1 MHFRPTSRSG
11 QIDEFNL
18 RQALCPW
25 LLSPVAHVQDGAA
38 ALQTANAGEVDLT
51 AKPLSGVELAKRND
65 AAVRECPVRRPEDA
79 GSAAVDVD
87 CRRPVGIADQR
98 SLNNIALPFKGAS
111 LRGQADALVAVQ
123 AVGA

>member
-1 MHFRPTSRSG
+1 MPTSRSG
-11 QIDEFNL
+11 QIDQFNL

-25 LLSPVAHVQDGAA
+25 LLAPVARVQNGAA
-38 ALQTANAGEVDLT
+38 ALKTANAGEVDLT
-51 AKPLSGVELAKRND
+51 AEPLSGVELAYSND
-65 AAVRECPVRRPEDA
+65 AVVRECAVRRPE
-79 GSAAVDVD
+79 GTGRAAVDVD
-87 CRRPVGIADQR
+87 CWRPVGNANQG